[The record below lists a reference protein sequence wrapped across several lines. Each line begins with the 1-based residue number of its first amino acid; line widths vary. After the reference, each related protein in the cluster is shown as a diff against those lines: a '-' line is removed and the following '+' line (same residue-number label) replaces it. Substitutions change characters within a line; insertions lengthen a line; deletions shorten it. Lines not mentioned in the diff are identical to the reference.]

1 MTKFSIP
8 DMTCGHC
15 KKTVEE
21 AIHRVDATA
30 KVEVDLD
37 KHVASVASA
46 IGAEQL
52 VGALEQ
58 AGYPAQII

>member
-21 AIHRVDATA
+21 AIHQLDTEARI
-30 KVEVDLD
+30 EIDLD
-37 KHVASVASA
+37 KHVASVASS
-46 IGAEQL
+46 IGAAQL
-52 VGALEQ
+52 ISALDD
-58 AGYPAQII
+58 AGYPAQQI